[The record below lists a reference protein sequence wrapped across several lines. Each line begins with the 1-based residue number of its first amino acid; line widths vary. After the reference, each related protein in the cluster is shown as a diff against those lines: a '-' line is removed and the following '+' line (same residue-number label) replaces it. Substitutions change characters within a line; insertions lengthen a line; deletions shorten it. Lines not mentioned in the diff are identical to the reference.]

1 MIIRGYAFKRD
12 GEFVRVFNT
21 NDGISS
27 MVMDNDE
34 TTIETNMDEIVQVI
48 VKNTWDKDSKYMVML
63 LFPSF

>member
-27 MVMDNDE
+27 MVMDNDG
-34 TTIETNMDEIVQVI
+34 TTIETNMDEIEQVI